1 MSQVPSGRPAEVS
14 GTDAVVVVDISQAAT
29 HSAGFLNRLM
39 PSALQKRI
47 APFYLP
53 VLTLS
58 STGYALYAVR
68 YGTPG
73 WLNAAFAIVAVPAVI
88 LLVFGV
94 GLMVSGKDAIV
105 RHWRRWPDTPNAVPG
120 YGISLRQLMRRVE
133 QFRMGLL
140 RRVGT
145 PPRRALAA
153 WYRIMSIIV
162 PLGLIAVWMGLQ
174 PDVYD
179 KETRDTFLV
188 FSVLTA
194 AVYALTLLYL
204 ARKAA
209 QPAFVYVE
217 IVSRASLYRL
227 VAIGLPLL
235 AWGSAVEMVRLAGY
249 LDPRSVVGDGLRV
262 VHVAGGLA
270 IVAALFVTSRLV
282 VASVGKRFVAEEL
295 LSKYPQSQ
303 ITLLRSFA
311 DDRTPIEVRDPI
323 MFGETIR
330 ELPFEDELA
339 DMLRRYG
346 PFVAIGNDDDKVFTF
361 GASRVELKD
370 DEWQPVV
377 LRWMAASMMIVM
389 IPGRT
394 EGLRWEI
401 ENVIAGNHVPRLLV
415 FFPPRST
422 GRFENAR
429 EEDRAARWAMMVEC
443 FAGTPWHRAAQ
454 AADISDAVAAHFSVD
469 GRIVVIRKAQ
479 AVDWDYR
486 LAIPFAIYGMLCH
499 GRQASPAS

>member
-1 MSQVPSGRPAEVS
+1 MSQVPINRSTEAE
-14 GTDAVVVVDISQAAT
+14 VVVVDISQAAAR
-29 HSAGFLNRLM
+29 SAGFLNRLL
-39 PSALQKRI
+39 PTRLQRAI

-68 YGTPG
+68 YGTPA
-73 WLNAAFAIVAVPAVI
+73 WLNVAFAVVAVPAVI
-88 LLVFGV
+88 FLAFGLGLV
-94 GLMVSGKDAIV
+94 VSGRDAIV
-105 RHWRRWPDTPNAVPG
+105 RHWRRWPDTPNSVPG
-120 YGISLRQLMRRVE
+120 YGVSLRHLMQRVE
-133 QFRMGLL
+133 QFRLGLL

-153 WYRIMSIIV
+153 CYRILAIAI
-162 PLGLIAVWMGLQ
+162 PLGLFALWTGLT
-174 PDVYD
+174 PERYD

-188 FSVLTA
+188 FAVLTS
-194 AVYALTLLYL
+194 AVYAIALLFL

-209 QPAFVYVE
+209 QPAFVYEE
-217 IVSRASLYRL
+217 IVPHAALYRL
-227 VAIGLPLL
+227 VAIGLPLF
-235 AWGSAVEMVRLAGY
+235 AWSAAVEIVRLAGY
-249 LDPRSVVGDGLRV
+249 LEPRAVVGDGLKV
-262 VHVAGGLA
+262 VHLAGGLA
-270 IVAALFVTSRLV
+270 IVAALYATSRLV

-323 MFGETIR
+323 LFGETVR

-339 DMLRRYG
+339 DMLRHYG

-401 ENVIAGNHVPRLLV
+401 ENVIAGNHVTRLLV

-422 GRFENAR
+422 GLFGSAR

-454 AADISDAVAAHFSVD
+454 AADISDAVAAHFSAD
-469 GRIVVIRKAQ
+469 GRIVVIRKSQ

-499 GRQASPAS
+499 DRQAGPKNA

>member
-1 MSQVPSGRPAEVS
+1 MSRVPIDRSAE
-14 GTDAVVVVDISQAAT
+14 AKVVVVDISQAAA
-29 HSAGFLNRLM
+29 HSAGILNRLL
-39 PSALQKRI
+39 PSALQRVI

-58 STGYALYAVR
+58 STGYVLYAVH
-68 YGTPG
+68 YGTPV
-73 WLNAAFAIVAVPAVI
+73 WLSIAFAVVAIPAVI
-88 LLVFGV
+88 LLAFSAVPLVVLGN
-94 GLMVSGKDAIV
+94 DAIV
-105 RHWRRWPDTPNAVPG
+105 RHWRRWPDAPNAVSG
-120 YGISLRQLMRRVE
+120 YGVSLQWLMQRVE
-133 QFRMGLL
+133 EFRLDLL

-145 PPRRALAA
+145 PPRWALAA
-153 WYRIMSIIV
+153 WYRILAVAI

-174 PDVYD
+174 PDLYD

-188 FSVLTA
+188 LSVLTA
-194 AVYALTLLYL
+194 AVYALTLLNM

-209 QPAFVYVE
+209 QPAFVYEE
-217 IVSRASLYRL
+217 IVARASLYRL
-227 VAIGLPLL
+227 VAIGLPLH
-235 AWGSAVEMVRLAGY
+235 AWSSALEMVRLAGY
-249 LDPRSVVGDGLRV
+249 LDPRALVGDGLKV

-282 VASVGKRFVAEEL
+282 VASVGKRFLAEEL
-295 LSKYPQSQ
+295 LSRYPQTQ

-323 MFGETIR
+323 MFGETVR

-339 DMLRRYG
+339 DMLRQYG
-346 PFVAIGNDDDKVFTF
+346 PFVAIGNDDDKIFTF
-361 GASRVELKD
+361 GASRVQLND

-389 IPGRT
+389 IAGRT

-422 GRFENAR
+422 GPFGSSR

-443 FAGTPWHRAAQ
+443 FSETPWYGAAQ
-454 AADISDAVAAHFSVD
+454 AADISDAVAVHFSDD
-469 GRIVVIRKAQ
+469 GRIVVIRKAH

-486 LAIPFAIYGMLCH
+486 LAIPFAIYGILCH
-499 GRQASPAS
+499 GRRAGLPSRID